1 LRRFPEGKDR
11 PLNPQP
17 LTFPAFDPVI
27 FTIGP
32 LAIRWYALAYI
43 AGIFLAWWY
52 AKRLVNDARLWGPR
66 GAPVKALDLDD
77 FVVWAALGVVVGGRL
92 GYVLFYDL
100 AHYIQQPLDIF
111 AVWHG
116 GMSFHGGFL
125 GMMLAMTLFAR
136 GRHIP
141 AWSLIDIVATGVPF
155 GLFFGRIANFIN
167 GELWGRVT
175 DVPWGMVF
183 CNEYI
188 LDQNGGICPAGEMP
202 RHPSQ
207 LYEAA
212 LEGLVLF
219 LVIRIATHRLL
230 KLQTRGFVSGVFC
243 TGYGIARTFC
253 EMFREADVQ
262 VGYFFNGHLTEGMLL
277 SIPMILFGIGLM
289 VWSSR
294 REAAA
299 A

>member
-1 LRRFPEGKDR
+1 LELLALP
-11 PLNPQP
+11 
-17 LTFPAFDPVI
+17 FPAIDPVVV
-27 FTIGP
+27 TIGP

-52 AKRLVNDARLWGPR
+52 AKQLVKNSDLWGPG
-66 GAPVKALDLDD
+66 GAPMKGGDLDD
-77 FVVWAALGVVVGGRL
+77 FIVWAALGVVVGGRL
-92 GYVLFYDL
+92 GYILFYDL
-100 AHYIQQPLDIF
+100 PHYIADPADIL

-136 GRHIP
+136 SRHIP
-141 AWSLIDIVATGVPF
+141 AWSLIDVVATGVPF
-155 GLFFGRIANFIN
+155 GLFFGRIANFVN
-167 GELWGRVT
+167 GELWGRPS
-175 DVPWGMVF
+175 DVPWAIVF
-183 CNEYI
+183 P
-188 LDQNGGICPAGEMP
+188 GAGDAP

-212 LEGLVLF
+212 LEGIMLF
-219 LVIRIATHRLL
+219 IAIRIATHRFH

-243 TGYGIARTFC
+243 TGYGLARTLSEF
-253 EMFREADVQ
+253 FRQPDIQ
-262 VGYFFNGHLTEGMLL
+262 IGYLAGGLTLGMLL
-277 SIPMILFGIGLM
+277 SIPMVLFGIGLM
-289 VWSSR
+289 IWSSR

>member
-1 LRRFPEGKDR
+1 MELLALPFPVI
-11 PLNPQP
+11 
-17 LTFPAFDPVI
+17 DPVLI
-27 FTIGP
+27 QVGP

-52 AKRLVNDARLWGPR
+52 AKRLVNDARLWGPA
-66 GAPVKALDLDD
+66 GAPLKGADLDD

-100 AHYIQQPLDIF
+100 QHYLQQPGDIL

-136 GRHIP
+136 SRNIP
-141 AWSLIDIVATGVPF
+141 AWSLIDVVATGVPF
-155 GLFFGRIANFIN
+155 GLFFGRLANFIN
-167 GELWGRVT
+167 GELWGRVS
-175 DVPWGMVF
+175 DAPWAMVF
-183 CNEYI
+183 PN
-188 LDQNGGICPAGEMP
+188 AGDLP

-207 LYEAA
+207 LYEAG
-212 LEGLVLF
+212 LEGIVLF
-219 LVIRIATHRLL
+219 IALRIATHRFH
-230 KLQTRGFVSGVFC
+230 KLATRAFVSGIFC
-243 TGYGIARTFC
+243 TGYGLSRTFV
-253 EMFREADVQ
+253 EFFREPDVQ
-262 VGYFFNGHLTEGMLL
+262 VGYLFQTDFFTEGMLL

-289 VWSSR
+289 VWASR